1 MLTTAVLTCRPAPP
15 TFSYGDW
22 PRFGAGNPAPGRGRQ
37 AHEWC
42 DLSHWSHSSNP
53 VHPVPAR
60 ATLIAERIVAAP
72 RNRGVIPRTF
82 GGPRAE
88 GFAVGVTA
96 EVVTDVHAISQHC
109 DRPPFMTDLR

>member
-1 MLTTAVLTCRPAPP
+1 
-15 TFSYGDW
+15 
-22 PRFGAGNPAPGRGRQ
+22 
-37 AHEWC
+37 
-42 DLSHWSHSSNP
+42 
-53 VHPVPAR
+53 
-60 ATLIAERIVAAP
+60 VAAP